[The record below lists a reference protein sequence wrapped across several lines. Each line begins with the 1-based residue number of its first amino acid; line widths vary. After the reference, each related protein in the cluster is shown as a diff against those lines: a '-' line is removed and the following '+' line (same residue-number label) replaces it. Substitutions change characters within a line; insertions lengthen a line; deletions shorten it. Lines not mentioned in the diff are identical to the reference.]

1 MCKTLSFCLMAPF
14 SHPFGESDRWIE
26 VGRFATTIGPR
37 DFGSISLGELGKF
50 GRSRWGPRFFGQF
63 LLGGDFGQ
71 EKWQGPM
78 GFVGFVSILL
88 NIFTPVLGEMIQVD
102 SYCLT
107 GLKHVETTKLVL
119 SFKMFQESFSNFS
132 HKGSTSENLNH

>member
-1 MCKTLSFCLMAPF
+1 MPKLKYFYHNPPAYLCVKTLSVCLMAPF

-71 EKWQGPM
+71 EKWQGPR

-107 GLKHVETTKLVL
+107 GLKQPIG
-119 SFKMFQESFSNFS
+119 FKFQDVSR
-132 HKGSTSENLNH
+132 